1 MTEKIQV
8 LDQLLEDLAGEEI
21 SEFSDHFAL
30 DAEYSKYTEADEFV
44 EIDSYH

>member
-1 MTEKIQV
+1 MTEKTQV

-21 SEFSDHFAL
+21 SEYTDNFAL
-30 DAEYSKYTEADEFV
+30 DAEFGKYSEADEFV